1 MSIEIVVV
9 ELVVSICLGFLGAP
23 VRMFAQI
30 INKKPIDT
38 SASMVFAKG
47 FISAVAGLIYYL
59 VTGWGVSDLRIIA
72 LGALIAGYTGVDF
85 VENTLG
91 DKTS

>member
-1 MSIEIVVV
+1 MDIVIV

-23 VRMFAQI
+23 TRMFAQI

-38 SASMVFAKG
+38 SSSMVFAKG
-47 FISAVAGLIYYL
+47 FISAIAGLLYYL
-59 VTGWGVSDLRIIA
+59 VTGWAVSDLRIIA
-72 LGALIAGYTGVDF
+72 FGALVAGYAGVDF

-91 DKTS
+91 DKTG